1 MNKRILVVGSANMDL
16 SLNVYRTPEPGETI
30 VDDGGVAYI
39 PGGRGANAAI
49 AFTRLG
55 AEATFCAKLG
65 ADVHGQQLYKF
76 YREQGLDTSAIKVDR
91 DFATGFSAVI
101 KEPDGQSR
109 TICYPG
115 ANTHIT
121 TESIMSAFDTE
132 PDVLYTNFE
141 VSFQTALA
149 ASKIAA
155 QRGIPIVIDAAPS
168 DKSTPLE
175 ALPFVEIFSPNENET
190 FELTGVMPTGAD
202 SSLRAALAIWRRMKC
217 RYIVIKQGARGV
229 SIYDGKRFDM
239 VPACRPDKVIDTA
252 TAGDTFTAAMTLEY
266 MRTGDIKEAA
276 RYGAAAAAVAISRPG
291 ATSSIPTADE
301 VRRFIAL
308 KGFN

>member
-1 MNKRILVVGSANMDL
+1 MNKKILVVGSANMDL
-16 SLNVYRTPEPGETI
+16 SLNVYRTPEPGETL

-55 AEATFCAKLG
+55 ADTTFLAKLG

-76 YREQGLDTSAIKVDR
+76 YREQGLDTSTIKVDR
-91 DFATGFSAVI
+91 DFSTGFSAVI
-101 KEPDGQSR
+101 KESDGQSR
-109 TICYPG
+109 IINYPG

-121 TESIMSAFDTE
+121 TESILAAFETN

-141 VSFQTALA
+141 VSFQTALFA
-149 ASKIAA
+149 AKVAA
-155 QRGIPIVIDAAPS
+155 RRGVPIVIDAAPA
-168 DKSTPLE
+168 DKSISLE
-175 ALPFVEIFSPNENET
+175 ALPYVDIFSPNEAET
-190 FELTGVMPTGAD
+190 QELTGIMPAGAD

-217 RYIVIKQGARGV
+217 RYIVIKQGARGA
-229 SIYDGKRFDM
+229 SIYDGKKFDM
-239 VPACRPDKVIDTA
+239 VPACRPDKIADTA

-266 MRTGDIKEAA
+266 IRTGDIKSAA

-291 ATSSIPTADE
+291 ASSSIPTAAE
-301 VRRFIAL
+301 VQRFIAL
-308 KGFN
+308 KGF

>member
-1 MNKRILVVGSANMDL
+1 MSRKILVVGSANMDL
-16 SLNVYRTPEPGETI
+16 SLNVYRTPEPGETLI
-30 VDDGGVAYI
+30 DDGGVAYI

-55 AEATFCAKLG
+55 ADTTFCAKLG
-65 ADVHGQQLYKF
+65 ADVHGQQLYNF

-91 DFATGFSAVI
+91 DFSTGFSAVI
-101 KEPDGQSR
+101 KESDGQNR
-109 TICYPG
+109 TIYYPG

-121 TESIMSAFDTE
+121 PDAIMAAFDTE

-141 VSFQTALA
+141 ISFQTALTA
-149 ASKIAA
+149 AKIAA
-155 QRGIPIVIDAAPS
+155 QRGVPIVIDAAPA
-168 DKSTPLE
+168 DKSFPLE
-175 ALPFVEIFSPNENET
+175 ALPYVEIFSPNDTEVHEM
-190 FELTGVMPTGAD
+190 TGIMPTGAD

-217 RYIVIKQGARGV
+217 KYVVIKQGSRGV
-229 SIYDGKRFDM
+229 SIYDGKKFEM
-239 VPACRPDKVIDTA
+239 VPACRPDKVVDTA

-276 RYGAAAAAVAISRPG
+276 RYGAAAAAIAISRPG
-291 ATSSIPTADE
+291 ASGSIPTADE

-308 KGFN
+308 KGF

>member
-1 MNKRILVVGSANMDL
+1 MSRKILVVGSANMDL
-16 SLNVYRTPEPGETI
+16 SLNVYRTPEPGETL

-49 AFTRLG
+49 AFKRLG
-55 AEATFCAKLG
+55 AEAVLCAKLG

-76 YREQGLDTSAIKVDR
+76 YREEGLDTSAIKVDR
-91 DFATGFSAVI
+91 DFPTGFSTVI
-101 KEPDGQSR
+101 KESDGQNR
-109 TICYPG
+109 TIYYPG

-121 TESIMSAFDTE
+121 TDSIISAFDTQ

-149 ASKIAA
+149 AAKVAA
-155 QRGIPIVIDAAPS
+155 QRNVPIVIDAAPA
-168 DKSTPLE
+168 DKTLPLE
-175 ALPFVEIFSPNENET
+175 ALPYVEIFSPNEAEVQ
-190 FELTGVMPTGAD
+190 ELTGIMPAGAD

-217 RYIVIKQGARGV
+217 RYIVIKQGTRGV
-229 SIYDGKRFDM
+229 SIYDGKKFDM
-239 VPACRPDKVIDTA
+239 VPACRADKVIDTA

-266 MRTGDIKEAA
+266 MRTGDIKDAA

-308 KGFN
+308 RGF

>member
-1 MNKRILVVGSANMDL
+1 MNKKILVVGSANMDL
-16 SLNVYRTPEPGETI
+16 SLNVYRTPELGETLI
-30 VDDGGVAYI
+30 DDGGVAYI

-55 AEATFCAKLG
+55 ADTTFCAKLG

-91 DFATGFSAVI
+91 DFSTGFSAVI
-101 KEPDGQSR
+101 KESDGQNR

-121 TESIMSAFDTE
+121 ADSIISAFDSD

-141 VSFQTALA
+141 ISFQTALTA
-149 ASKIAA
+149 AKIAA
-155 QRGIPIVIDAAPS
+155 QRGVPIVIDAAPA
-168 DKSTPLE
+168 DKSIPLE
-175 ALPFVEIFSPNENET
+175 ALPYVEIFSPNDTEVHEM
-190 FELTGVMPTGAD
+190 TGIMPSGAD
-202 SSLRAALAIWRRMKC
+202 SSLRAALAIWRRTKC
-217 RYIVIKQGARGV
+217 KYIVIKQGSRGV
-229 SIYDGKRFDM
+229 SVYDGKKFDM
-239 VPACRPDKVIDTA
+239 IPACRPDRIVDTA

-266 MRTGDIKEAA
+266 IRTGDIKEAA

-291 ATSSIPTADE
+291 ASSSIPTADE

-308 KGFN
+308 KGF

>member
-1 MNKRILVVGSANMDL
+1 MSKKILVVGSANMDL
-16 SLNVYRTPEPGETI
+16 SLNVYRTPEPGETL

-49 AFTRLG
+49 AFKRLG
-55 AEATFCAKLG
+55 AEAVLCAKLG
-65 ADVHGQQLYKF
+65 ADVHGQQLYKY
-76 YREQGLDTSAIKVDR
+76 YRDEGLDTSAIKVDR
-91 DFATGFSAVI
+91 DFPTGFSAVI
-101 KEPDGQSR
+101 KESDGQNR
-109 TICYPG
+109 TIYYPG

-121 TESIMSAFDTE
+121 TDSIISAFDTQ

-141 VSFQTALA
+141 VSFQTALFA
-149 ASKIAA
+149 AKVAA
-155 QRGIPIVIDAAPS
+155 QHNVPIVIDATPA
-168 DKSTPLE
+168 DKTAPLE
-175 ALPFVEIFSPNENET
+175 ALPYVEIFSPNEAEVQ
-190 FELTGVMPTGAD
+190 ELTGIMPTGAD

-229 SIYDGKRFDM
+229 SIYDGKKFDM

-266 MRTGDIKEAA
+266 MRTGDIKDAA

-308 KGFN
+308 RGF

>member
-1 MNKRILVVGSANMDL
+1 MNRKILVVGSANMDL
-16 SLNVYRTPEPGETI
+16 SLNVYRTPEPGETL

-55 AEATFCAKLG
+55 AEATLCAKLG

-76 YREQGLDTSAIKVDR
+76 YCEQGLDTSAIKVDR
-91 DFATGFSAVI
+91 DFSTGFSAVI
-101 KEPDGQSR
+101 KESDGQNR
-109 TICYPG
+109 IIYYPG

-121 TESIMSAFDTE
+121 TDSIMAAFDIE

-141 VSFQTALA
+141 ISFQTALA
-149 ASKIAA
+149 AAKIAA
-155 QRGIPIVIDAAPS
+155 QRGVPIVIDAAPS
-168 DKSTPLE
+168 DKSIPLE
-175 ALPFVEIFSPNENET
+175 ALPYVEIFSPNDTEVHEI
-190 FELTGVMPTGAD
+190 TGIMPTGAD

-217 RYIVIKQGARGV
+217 KYIVIKQGSRGV
-229 SIYDGKRFDM
+229 SIYDGKKFDM
-239 VPACRPDKVIDTA
+239 VPACRPDRVVDTA

-266 MRTGDIKEAA
+266 LRTGDIKEAA
-276 RYGAAAAAVAISRPG
+276 RYGAAAAAIAISRPG
-291 ATSSIPTADE
+291 ASSSIPTADE

-308 KGFN
+308 KGF